1 MTPVRQRKVLFTNL
15 IVESLSMAWQSI
27 QVNKL
32 RAVLTLFG
40 LSIGIFSIV
49 AVFTAVDALE
59 RGIRQNVASL
69 GSDVLYIQKW
79 PWSFESDYQWW
90 EYVKRPVPTYS
101 DYEAISKKI
110 TSAEMVAFSVSS
122 VRTVKY
128 GKKVYE
134 QGGIWANTYD
144 FIYLRSFEIEKGRYF
159 SPAEYQSGKNICLLG
174 ADVAQKLFDK
184 EDALDQH
191 IVIDGK
197 KIKVVGVLK
206 KEGAGLVGG
215 SLDNLVLLPMTFARN
230 VFDIRSDNLNPFI
243 MVKARED
250 VPLDQLREEL
260 RSFLRKRHGL
270 KPGQKD
276 DFSINQ
282 SSMIIAGINQIFK
295 VIHIAGWIIGGF
307 SLLVGGFGIANI
319 MFVSV
324 KERTNQIGIQKAL
337 GAKNIFILLEFLF
350 EGVIL
355 ALCGGLVGIL
365 LVFVLVQVAQVALD
379 FPLMF
384 TLANASFGLMVAT
397 LVGIVSA
404 LWPAYTAARLNPVE
418 AINTTF

>member
-1 MTPVRQRKVLFTNL
+1 MTPVRQRRVLFTNL

-122 VRTVKY
+122 VRTIKY

-384 TLANASFGLMVAT
+384 TLANASFGLLVAT

>member
-1 MTPVRQRKVLFTNL
+1 MNAVRHKGVVFANL
-15 IVESLSMAWQSI
+15 MLESLSMAWQSI
-27 QVNKL
+27 QVNRL

-59 RGIRQNVASL
+59 SGIRRNVASL
-69 GSDVLYIQKW
+69 GSDVLYVQKW
-79 PWSFESDYQWW
+79 PWTFENDYRWW
-90 EYVKRPVPTYS
+90 EYIKRPVPTYS
-101 DYEAISKKI
+101 DYEAIERKI
-110 TSAEMVAFSVSS
+110 SSAELAAFSVST
-122 VRTVKY
+122 VRPVKY

-134 QGGIWANTYD
+134 QGGIWANTYN
-144 FIYLRSFEIEKGRYF
+144 FIYLRNLEIEMGRYF
-159 SPAEYQSGKNICLLG
+159 SPAEYQSGKNICLVG
-174 ADVAQKLFDK
+174 ADVVKHLFGQEDSLDK
-184 EDALDQH
+184 Y
-191 IVIDGK
+191 IVIEGQ
-197 KIKVVGVLK
+197 KIRVVGVLK

-243 MVKARED
+243 MVKARD
-250 VPLDQLREEL
+250 GVSVDQLREEL
-260 RSFLRKRHGL
+260 RNFLRKRHGL
-270 KPGQKD
+270 KAGQKD

-282 SSMIIAGINQIFK
+282 SSMIIEGINRIFAI
-295 VIHIAGWIIGGF
+295 IHLAGWFIGGF

-337 GAKNIFILLEFLF
+337 GAKKIFILLQFMF

-355 ALCGGLVGIL
+355 ALLGGLAGIL
-365 LVFVLVQVAQVALD
+365 LVFLLVQLVRAAFD
-379 FPLMF
+379 FPLAF
-384 TLANASFGLMVAT
+384 TLDNVMFGLVVSM
-397 LVGIVSA
+397 LVGIIAA
-404 LWPAYTAARLNPVE
+404 LWPANTAARLNPVE

>member
-1 MTPVRQRKVLFTNL
+1 MTPVRQRRVLFTNL

-384 TLANASFGLMVAT
+384 TLANASFGLLVAT

>member
-365 LVFVLVQVAQVALD
+365 LVFVLVQVAQVTLD

-384 TLANASFGLMVAT
+384 TLANASFGLLVAT

>member
-110 TSAEMVAFSVSS
+110 TSAEMVAFSVNS

-384 TLANASFGLMVAT
+384 TLANASFGLLVAT